1 MDAEILNIP
10 GQVTDLLSRNKCP
23 MMSTGGIGRKI
34 FGYGFD
40 SQHASYRKLL
50 RVLNAMHDAGAL
62 FCITTPNND
71 NVWMLKARDL
81 RVSAPS
87 FASDYLD
94 GELPF

>member
-23 MMSTGGIGRKI
+23 MMSTGGIGRKV

-50 RVLNAMHDAGAL
+50 RVLNAMHEAGAL
-62 FCITTPNND
+62 FCITTTNND

-81 RVSAPS
+81 RVTRPDIAQLE
-87 FASDYLD
+87 LD
-94 GELPF
+94 GEIPF